1 MSTCPTEL
9 KMGSGQYRSP
19 CKIICVL
26 CEKSDEDEITGP
38 LSSKEKISAHQNCL
52 LFASGIYCRNSP
64 TYDDLFGFTV
74 EDVTKERRRGKKL
87 FCHHCKKRG
96 ATAGCDVKRCKH
108 SYHYPC
114 AIEARGRAKEDY
126 TAGKYILFCE
136 LHDPDLKETSS
147 VSLQGASTS
156 GLCGSK
162 RRRSVDNHG
171 PRPDRSE
178 SNSSIGSSEASLS
191 QKKNKDDVDPM
202 FAPVES
208 DAEECTPPKQHNQS
222 TPDPKSKGPCEELSP
237 SVTGSLNEGLT
248 SDQKACG
255 SADNPGELHGWSIS
269 DSSTCLSEVGTP
281 RRKKIKYLESSD
293 DESPNGTDPVVVPV
307 VSDLDESVLP
317 KQPNRVSDSR
327 TWLLVETPRR
337 KKIKYPDYSDDESP
351 NGTDP
356 VVVPVVS
363 DLEDPK
369 QPNSPPVPENTRPCE
384 KLNSSTTGAD
394 DNDTDI
400 DSEES
405 QSLLSSEMYHTTVPF
420 NVIVD
425 SGPSAESEY
434 SLELGSPVSAAPE
447 AVCTSP
453 GLVAAPEH
461 EEAPSTSRTSPVT
474 RAPTTDTV
482 SPGTADSTPE
492 QHNDSNGPSGQPGSP
507 QHSRSEFIIE
517 ELPET
522 SSPAGVSTSLD
533 RATASD
539 ACHVNSTGSTQSNAV
554 IFWTRCNQAG
564 WTEEIFSELV
574 SQLESLGERV
584 QSQEASHQ
592 DYDVALKL
600 LEASGHL
607 PCIITQ
613 LEQDLAE
620 QERDLQRK
628 KAALRDARAVLGLI

>member
-317 KQPNRVSDSR
+317 KQPN
-327 TWLLVETPRR
+327 
-337 KKIKYPDYSDDESP
+337 
-351 NGTDP
+351 
-356 VVVPVVS
+356 
-363 DLEDPK
+363 
-369 QPNSPPVPENTRPCE
+369 SPPVPENTRPCE

>member
-1 MSTCPTEL
+1 MSTRPAEL
-9 KMGSGQYRSP
+9 KMGSDQYRSP

-26 CEKSDEDEITGP
+26 CEKSDENEITGP
-38 LSSKEKISAHQNCL
+38 LSSKENISAHQNCL
-52 LFASGIYCRNSP
+52 LFASGIYCQHSP
-64 TYDDLFGFTV
+64 TYDDLFGFAV
-74 EDVTKERRRGKKL
+74 EDVRKERRRGQKL

-114 AIEARGRAKEDY
+114 AIEARARAIEDN
-126 TAGKYILFCE
+126 TEGKYILFCE

-147 VSLQGASTS
+147 VSLQEASTS

-162 RRRSVDNHG
+162 RRRSADSHG

-178 SNSSIGSSEASLS
+178 SNSSTGSSEASLS
-191 QKKNKDDVDPM
+191 RKKKKDDVEHM

-208 DAEECTPPKQHNQS
+208 DVEECTPPKQHNQS
-222 TPDPKSKGPCEELSP
+222 TPDPKSKGRPSEELCP
-237 SVTGSLNEGLT
+237 SVTGSLNGGLT
-248 SDQKACG
+248 SVQKACG
-255 SADNPGELHGWSIS
+255 SADNPGELHGWSES
-269 DSSTCLSEVGTP
+269 DSPTGLPEVSFTP
-281 RRKKIKYLESSD
+281 RI
-293 DESPNGTDPVVVPV
+293 
-307 VSDLDESVLP
+307 
-317 KQPNRVSDSR
+317 
-327 TWLLVETPRR
+327 
-337 KKIKYPDYSDDESP
+337 IKYPEYSDDESP
-351 NGTDP
+351 TGTDP

-363 DLEDPK
+363 DLEESVLPK
-369 QPNSPPVPENTRPCE
+369 QPNQSPPVPENTRPC
-384 KLNSSTTGAD
+384 KKINPSNTGAD
-394 DNDTDI
+394 DDDTDI

-405 QSLLSSEMYHTTVPF
+405 QSLLSSEMYHTNVPF

-453 GLVAAPEH
+453 GFVAAPEH
-461 EEAPSTSRTSPVT
+461 EETPSTSRTSPAP

-482 SPGTADSTPE
+482 SPGTTDSTPE
-492 QHNDSNGPSGQPGSP
+492 RHHDSEGPSGQPGSP
-507 QHSRSEFIIE
+507 QHSRPDFNIE
-517 ELPET
+517 EQPEP

-539 ACHVNSTGSTQSNAV
+539 ACDVNSTGNTQSNAV
-554 IFWTRCNQAG
+554 IFWTKCNQAG
-564 WTEEIFSELV
+564 WTKEIFSALV
-574 SQLESLGERV
+574 SQLGSLGERV

-600 LEASGHL
+600 LEASGRL

-613 LEQDLAE
+613 LEQDLKE

>member
-1 MSTCPTEL
+1 
-9 KMGSGQYRSP
+9 MGSDHYQLP

-38 LSSKEKISAHQNCL
+38 LSSKENISAHQNCL
-52 LFASGIYCRNSP
+52 LYASGIYCQNSP
-64 TYDDLFGFTV
+64 TYDDLFGFAV
-74 EDVTKERRRGKKL
+74 EDVKTERRRGNKL

-96 ATAGCDVKRCKH
+96 ATAGCELKRCKH

-114 AIEARGRAKEDY
+114 AINARARAIENNPPGR
-126 TAGKYILFCE
+126 YILFCE
-136 LHDPDLKETSS
+136 SHDPDLKDTSKCS
-147 VSLQGASTS
+147 VSLQGATTS

-162 RRRSVDNHG
+162 RRRLGDSHG
-171 PRPDRSE
+171 PRPDMGE
-178 SNSSIGSSEASLS
+178 SNSSTGSSEASLS
-191 QKKNKDDVDPM
+191 RKKNNGVDPM

-208 DAEECTPPKQHNQS
+208 DVEECTPPKQHNQS
-222 TPDPKSKGPCEELSP
+222 TPDPRSKGPREERSP
-237 SVTGSLNEGLT
+237 SVTGSLNGGLT

-255 SADNPGELHGWSIS
+255 SVDNPGELDDWSIS
-269 DSSTCLSEVGTP
+269 LSPTGLPEVETP
-281 RRKKIKYLESSD
+281 RRKKIKYLEYSD
-293 DESPNGTDPVVVPV
+293 DESPTSTDPVVVRV
-307 VSDLDESVLP
+307 VSDLEESVLP
-317 KQPNRVSDSR
+317 KQPN
-327 TWLLVETPRR
+327 
-337 KKIKYPDYSDDESP
+337 
-351 NGTDP
+351 
-356 VVVPVVS
+356 
-363 DLEDPK
+363 
-369 QPNSPPVPENTRPCE
+369 QSPPVPENTRACE
-384 KLNSSTTGAD
+384 KLNPSTTGAD

-405 QSLLSSEMYHTTVPF
+405 QSLLSSGMYHTTVPF
-420 NVIVD
+420 NIMLD

-453 GLVAAPEH
+453 GFVAAPEH
-461 EEAPSTSRTSPVT
+461 EETPTTSRTSLVP

-492 QHNDSNGPSGQPGSP
+492 RHHDSECPSRQP
-507 QHSRSEFIIE
+507 RSLQYERPDFNVK
-517 ELPET
+517 ELPEP
-522 SSPAGVSTSLD
+522 SSPAGLSTSLD

-539 ACHVNSTGSTQSNAV
+539 GTGSTKSNAV

-564 WTEEIFSELV
+564 WTEEIFSDLV
-574 SQLESLGERV
+574 SQLGSLGERV

-600 LEASGHL
+600 LEASGRL

-613 LEQDLAE
+613 LEQDLEE